1 MRSFGILIMFTC
13 LASLLPMHACPACLD
28 ERGGAR
34 PTLLDQ
40 IQKTDQVVI
49 ALPVAGRP
57 NRHIVAY
64 VLKGPASLKDKQI
77 RTEAFGK
84 PLARLVI
91 PASSLLTWHAKS
103 KSWIKRVTLTLT
115 QERFLKQAVKAPST
129 NTQRLA
135 FFRPYLHHLDPAIQE
150 IATKEWARAPYKALR
165 VSSTLLDRTVIRK
178 LLEKENPNALH
189 YVLLGLCGNI
199 NDDKAFL
206 KRALRSPKAFAAKLT
221 AHLEMH
227 GKPALSS
234 LVTRYFKSSK
244 HSADEV
250 EAAITAIGVHGTDN
264 TTISR
269 DTAQEALKSLFHHQ
283 PKQAAHAAPFFE
295 QWRDWSVTEEFEA
308 LESSDPKVQA
318 FLKAASQA
326 RDF

>member
-1 MRSFGILIMFTC
+1 MLVQ
-13 LASLLPMHACPACLD
+13 LASMNVVVHVRLCWTRFKRRIKWSSPCLLPA
-28 ERGGAR
+28 
-34 PTLLDQ
+34 DQ
-40 IQKTDQVVI
+40 TC
-49 ALPVAGRP
+49 
-57 NRHIVAY
+57 HIVAY

-84 PLARLVI
+84 PLARLAI

-283 PKQAAHAAPFFE
+283 PKQAAHAAPF
-295 QWRDWSVTEEFEA
+295 
-308 LESSDPKVQA
+308 SSSGAIGLSPRN
-318 FLKAASQA
+318 LKRSSQA
-326 RDF
+326 TPRSKRS